1 MATAHCDRATHPNKY
16 RRFRLRCVIDCV
28 TCGRSRAIVLPDRRA
43 RSRVHRLSPPL
54 DGGRGG
60 PRGPRATGGKTIM
73 HCATVQV
80 FVKKGVKYG

>member
-1 MATAHCDRATHPNKY
+1 MTTTHLYRATKPNKY
-16 RRFRLRCVIDCV
+16 GRFCLCCVIDCV
-28 TCGRSRAIVLPDRRA
+28 TRGRLRVVAPPDRRA

-54 DGGRGG
+54 DGGGGGTPGVARG
-60 PRGPRATGGKTIM
+60 RGKNIM